1 MTSIEPPLCVAL
13 DVPGLEEAEE
23 VLDELSDLVPMFKV
37 GLELF
42 CAEGPRTVEVVRSS
56 GARVFLDLKV
66 NDIPRTAAAA
76 VRAAGRIGADF
87 LTIHG
92 FGGRDMLR
100 AAAETA
106 AEQGGP
112 ELLVVSSLTSLD
124 DERLRELGVVR
135 GVREQALALG
145 RLAADEGA
153 GGLILSPRELEVVRS
168 ALPHLFLAT
177 PGVRPLGTSDDDHR
191 RVLTP
196 AEAVLDGADLVVVGR
211 PILLASDRRRAAEE
225 LIRELG
231 EAEAQRES
239 RLGAGDSQPPF
250 TETEDAELDE
260 EVDV

>member
-1 MTSIEPPLCVAL
+1 MSSIEPPLCVAL
-13 DVPGLEEAEE
+13 DVGDLDAAQDVLEE
-23 VLDELSDLVPMFKV
+23 LSGLVPMFKV

-42 CAEGPRTVEVVRSS
+42 CAEGPRTVDVVHSS

-76 VRAAGRIGADF
+76 VREAGRIGADF

-92 FGGRDMLR
+92 FGGREMIR

-106 AEQGGP
+106 ADRGGP

-124 DERLRELGVVR
+124 DEALRDLGVVR

-177 PGVRPLGTSDDDHR
+177 PGVRPLGTSDDDHK

-196 AEAVLDGADLVVVGR
+196 AEAILDGADLVVVGR
-211 PILLASDRRRAAEE
+211 PILLASDRRRAAED

-239 RLGAGDSQPPF
+239 HLAADDAQTPYH
-250 TETEDAELDE
+250 ETEDADLDE